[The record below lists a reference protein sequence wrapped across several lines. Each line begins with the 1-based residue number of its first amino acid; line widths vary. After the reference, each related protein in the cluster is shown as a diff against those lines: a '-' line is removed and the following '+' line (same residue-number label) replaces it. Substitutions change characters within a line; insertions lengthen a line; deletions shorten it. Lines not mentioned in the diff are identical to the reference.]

1 METKQKFDVFCPNL
15 IKSVDATSEDL
26 ILEGVATTTGVD
38 LEGDYMTRECIKSLK
53 EQILPLNIHMSHKKD
68 TQDVVGSVLDVIE
81 TDDDTLKIKFIVLPS
96 YRDFIEE
103 LLDYGVNLGLSI
115 RGKALDYVKTDT
127 GLKVNQVKLL
137 EVSLTP
143 LPANWETFG
152 TVKKAEQ
159 SITSQCFNGA
169 CMQLVKSM
177 STEQESKE
185 EKFDDSEDVSLGE
198 QKVIDL
204 INEAFSNFEDRIIKY
219 LESEYRIGDI
229 KQFLQNTSTTESN
242 EQSEEESAEDSKIL
256 SDESVDEETEKNDE
270 KSEEE
275 DEDEDE
281 MKKSLVVGINFNG
294 EHKPSQEDIAKSFN
308 EVITT
313 ETKETFEMTEEIEK
327 TENIEVTEQVEEV
340 VEAPI
345 EKEIDLDVDEI
356 TKSIEDKIVENEEL
370 IKSISEK
377 VIEKVTEQLS
387 TDLVSNVTDSILKD
401 LSSNREPVS
410 VEIPKI
416 ELKKEEEITNQPM
429 NRYDI
434 AKSLA
439 RRE

>member
-1 METKQKFDVFCPNL
+1 MESKQKFNVFCPSI
-15 IKSVDATSEDL
+15 IKSVDSTSQDL

-38 LEGDYMTRECIKSLK
+38 LEGDYMTRDCIKSLK
-53 EQILPLNIHMSHKKD
+53 EQILPLNIHMSHKKE
-68 TQDVVGSVLDVIE
+68 TKDVVGSVLDVMN
-81 TDDDTLKIKFIVLPS
+81 TDDDTLKIKFVILPS
-96 YRDFIEE
+96 YKDFINE

-115 RGKALDYVKTDT
+115 RGKAIDYVKTDT

-152 TVKKAEQ
+152 TVKKIDE

-177 STEQESKE
+177 STEQESIE

-198 QKVIDL
+198 QRVIDL

-229 KQFLQNTSTTESN
+229 KQFLQNTSTTDSN
-242 EQSEEESAEDSKIL
+242 ESEEESETDSKIL
-256 SDESVDEETEKNDE
+256 SNESVDEESTNNDVLTD
-270 KSEEE
+270 EE
-275 DEDEDE
+275 DEEDT
-281 MKKSLVVGINFNG
+281 KKSLEVGVDFEELQDSEEIT
-294 EHKPSQEDIAKSFN
+294 KSL
-308 EVITT
+308 EVETT
-313 ETKETFEMTEEIEK
+313 ETKEKIEMTEEIEK
-327 TENIEVTEQVEEV
+327 TENIEMTEQVEEV
-340 VEAPI
+340 VGEPI
-345 EKEIDLDVDEI
+345 EKDITFDVDEI
-356 TKSIEDKIVENEEL
+356 TKSIEEKIVENEEL
-370 IKSISEK
+370 IKSIEDK
-377 VIEKVTEQLS
+377 VIDKITSQLS
-387 TDLVSNVTDSILKD
+387 DSLAKDVTDSILKD
-401 LSSNREPVS
+401 LSENREPIS

-416 ELKKEEEITNQPM
+416 DIKKEEREEQTNQPM

-439 RRE
+439 RKE

>member
-1 METKQKFDVFCPNL
+1 MESKQKFNVFCPS
-15 IKSVDATSEDL
+15 IEKSVDSTSDDL

-38 LEGDYMTRECIKSLK
+38 LEGDYMTRDCIKSLK
-53 EQILPLNIHMSHKKD
+53 EQILPLNVHMSHKKE
-68 TQDVVGSVLDVIE
+68 TKDVVGSVLDVVE
-81 TDDDTLKIKFIVLPS
+81 TDDDTLKIKFVVLP
-96 YRDFIEE
+96 YYKDFIKE

-115 RGKALDYVKTDT
+115 RGKAIDYVKTDT

-152 TVKKAEQ
+152 TVKKIDE

-242 EQSEEESAEDSKIL
+242 ENLEEESENEGKIL
-256 SDESVDEETEKNDE
+256 SNESVDEETEENDE
-270 KSEEE
+270 KDEEKVTKSSNSDVILNYDDLTTK
-275 DEDEDE
+275 DE
-281 MKKSLVVGINFNG
+281 I
-294 EHKPSQEDIAKSFN
+294 QKSFD
-308 EVITT
+308 EVVTT
-313 ETKETFEMTEEIEK
+313 ETEEKVEMTEEIEK

-345 EKEIDLDVDEI
+345 EKEISFDVDEI

-370 IKSISEK
+370 IKSIEDK
-377 VIEKVTEQLS
+377 VIEKITSQLS
-387 TDLVSNVTDSILKD
+387 ESLAKDVTDTILKD
-401 LSSNREPVS
+401 LSENREPVS
-410 VEIPKI
+410 VEIPNI
-416 ELKKEEEITNQPM
+416 EIKKEEEETNQPM

>member
-1 METKQKFDVFCPNL
+1 MESKQKFNVFCPS
-15 IKSVDATSEDL
+15 IEKSVDSTSEDL

-38 LEGDYMTRECIKSLK
+38 LEGDYMTRDCIKSLK
-53 EQILPLNIHMSHKKD
+53 EQILPLNVHMSHKKE
-68 TQDVVGSVLDVIE
+68 TKDVVGSVLDVVK
-81 TDDDTLKIKFIVLPS
+81 TDDDTLKIKFVVLPS
-96 YRDFIEE
+96 YKDFIKE

-115 RGKALDYVKTDT
+115 RGKAIDYVKTDT

-143 LPANWETFG
+143 LPANCETFG
-152 TVKKAEQ
+152 TVKKIDE

-242 EQSEEESAEDSKIL
+242 ENPEEESKNEGKIL
-256 SDESVDEETEKNDE
+256 SNESVDEETEENDKKDEEKVAKSIEFDVSLSDGEEQTQEEIE
-270 KSEEE
+270 KSF
-275 DEDEDE
+275 D
-281 MKKSLVVGINFNG
+281 
-294 EHKPSQEDIAKSFN
+294 

-313 ETKETFEMTEEIEK
+313 ETEEKVEMTEEIEK

-345 EKEIDLDVDEI
+345 EKEVSFDVDEI

-370 IKSISEK
+370 IKSIEDKVVERITSTLSESLAK
-377 VIEKVTEQLS
+377 
-387 TDLVSNVTDSILKD
+387 DVTDTILKD
-401 LSSNREPVS
+401 LSENREPVS
-410 VEIPKI
+410 VEIPNI
-416 ELKKEEEITNQPM
+416 EIKKEEEDNTNQPM